1 MSEYEHAVTVR
12 APADKVFEFVS
23 NVENLPHY
31 LPTVDSAEPQPGER
45 VRVQGHVQGRSYDSD
60 GYYRVIT
67 GQKRMEWG
75 SDGENRYRGWLTVEG
90 DGATSNVRV
99 HLSFE
104 PRPDQIRQFE
114 SQTGDADRTIQQG
127 LEEALQRI
135 QMLFETAASRSQPG
149 AQPGL

>member
-45 VRVQGHVQGRSYDSD
+45 VRVRGRVQGRSYDSD
-60 GYYRVIT
+60 GYYRVNAA
-67 GQKRMEWG
+67 KRRMEWG
-75 SDGENRYRGWLTVEG
+75 SDGENQYRGWLTVEG

-104 PRPDQIRQFE
+104 PRPDQIQQFE
-114 SQTGDADRTIQQG
+114 RQTGDADRTIQQG

-149 AQPGL
+149 AQPSL